1 MSELAELQVPKLIVL
16 QSETITKSNVDQYLA
31 LGFRS

>member
-1 MSELAELQVPKLIVL
+1 MSELAELQVPKLVVL
-16 QSETITKSNVDQYLA
+16 QSETITKENVDQYLS